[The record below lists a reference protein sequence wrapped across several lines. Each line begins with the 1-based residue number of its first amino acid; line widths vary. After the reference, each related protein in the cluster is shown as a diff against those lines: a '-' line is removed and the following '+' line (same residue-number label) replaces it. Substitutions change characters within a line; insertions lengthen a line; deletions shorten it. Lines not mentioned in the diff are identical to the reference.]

1 MSVVKQ
7 QAEGYI
13 GNLQKLRR
21 SLSEHASIRA
31 IVPGV
36 LVHRVCGELE
46 AIGSCPI
53 FQSSPATDEACLVQR
68 VSSFWAMSSLQT
80 KRMMTTQ
87 KSNV

>member
-1 MSVVKQ
+1 MLRDIMSVVKQ

-31 IVPGV
+31 MVPGV

-46 AIGSCPI
+46 AIGRVA
-53 FQSSPATDEACLVQR
+53 QSSNPLPQLMKRALYRGSPASGRCQVCRQS
-68 VSSFWAMSSLQT
+68 V
-80 KRMMTTQ
+80 
-87 KSNV
+87 

>member
-46 AIGSCPI
+46 AIGRVA
-53 FQSSPATDEACLVQR
+53 QSSNPLPQLMKRAFYRGFPASGRCQVCRQSVR
-68 VSSFWAMSSLQT
+68 
-80 KRMMTTQ
+80 
-87 KSNV
+87 